1 MHRVTRSWVVVVLL
15 AGVASAGSN
24 APEGG
29 QRRAE
34 EEVLPKLNPRCG
46 VTLKV
51 RYDAAS
57 LKAKNKDIGWDQTD
71 GHLVCDEPLRLLWL
85 LCGTDEGR
93 AAVRKAELR
102 EVVCRGTGEKVGA
115 LTVQAGVITVDRA
128 YEERDAF
135 LRARTQLEAALG
147 VKVPVVTVDPY
158 RDEAWREFRRAPAP
172 VTSTTD
178 YCLVNGEKRAL
189 DLDEVEHVRGEATVK
204 CLEGGKVVV
213 DVTVKDRKKTG
224 LTTWARDER
233 RRVQHWRDG
242 REDGLSEERER
253 GVLLSQ
259 VQWRQGERV
268 WWKEWYPSGKL
279 KSYRHQYPGRLVS
292 LDLRE
297 DGQVTGLD
305 CAPEVKDDEVLAPWC
320 GFRGEKSVVIYDGTG
335 KVNLTVTFRAGQRTK
350 QVAGDSAYA
359 GSTVAFVDGKKDG
372 EERVTRRDGT
382 LEATVTW
389 RRGEQHG
396 PERRYSEDGKKVV
409 ETREWRDGALVKR
422 TESFLNGNAK
432 RVETHDGE
440 KTMRVVESYDLGQV
454 RHEGAYVRCA
464 KYRGWCEDGLHV
476 EYFEDGKR
484 SAETTWREGK
494 RVGPAKTWFSNGKP
508 RSEDEYADDRL
519 VKRRA
524 WDEQGALVADDE
536 FEADGSRKVKR

>member
-1 MHRVTRSWVVVVLL
+1 MWTHSWVVMVLV
-15 AGVASAGSN
+15 AGAAAAGSN
-24 APEGG
+24 SPEGG

-34 EEVLPKLNPRCG
+34 EDVLPKLNPLCG

-71 GHLVCDEPLRLLWL
+71 GALACDEPLRLLWL
-85 LCGTDEGR
+85 LCATDEGR

-102 EVVCRGTGEKVGA
+102 EVVCRGTDAKVGA
-115 LTVQAGVITVDRA
+115 LSVRAGVVTVERA

-147 VKVPVVTVDPY
+147 VKVPVVTADPY
-158 RDEAWREFRRAPAP
+158 QDEAWREFRRAPAP

-189 DLDEVEHVRGEATVK
+189 DLGEVDRLRGDGTVK

-213 DVTVKDRKKTG
+213 DVTVKDRKKSG
-224 LTTWARDER
+224 LTTWTRDAH
-233 RRVQHWRDG
+233 RRVERWRDG
-242 REDGLSEERER
+242 KQDGLSEDLEG
-253 GVLLSQ
+253 GVLVSQ
-259 VQWRQGERV
+259 VQWRLGERA
-268 WWKEWYPSGKL
+268 WSKELYPTGKL
-279 KSYRHQYPGRLVS
+279 KSYRRQYPGRLVS

-320 GFRGEKSVVIYDGTG
+320 GFRGEKSVALYDGTG
-335 KVNLTVTFRAGQRTK
+335 KVSSTVTFRAGQRTK
-350 QVAGDSAYA
+350 QVSGDSAYA
-359 GSTVAFVDGKKDG
+359 SGSTVAFVDGKKDG
-372 EERVTRRDGT
+372 EERLVRRDGT

-396 PERRYSEDGKKVV
+396 LERRYSEDGKKVV
-409 ETREWRDGALVKR
+409 QEREWRDGAVVKR
-422 TESFLNGNAK
+422 TELFLNGNPK

-440 KTMRVVESYDLGQV
+440 KAMRVVESYDLGQV

-464 KYRGWCEDGLHV
+464 GYRGWCEDGLHV

-484 SAETTWREGK
+484 EAETTWREGK
-494 RVGPAKTWFSNGKP
+494 RVGRSKTWFANGKP
-508 RSEDEYADDRL
+508 RSEDEYVDDKL

-524 WDEQGALVADDE
+524 WDEQGALVADE
-536 FEADGSRKVKR
+536 EYEADGSRKVKR